1 MMDSAVVRAP
11 LYFVPEFDLGYPGE
25 LLVSGV
31 HMRATENAA
40 IMVRLRNRHV
50 VVRHSR
56 PISTPLKVLDDAHL
70 ATVEPARR
78 ELFDDPF
85 E

>member
-1 MMDSAVVRAP
+1 MDGAVVRAP
-11 LYFVPEFDLGYPGE
+11 LYLVPELGLGYPGE
-25 LLVSGV
+25 LLVTRIHV
-31 HMRATENAA
+31 RATENAA

-56 PISTPLKVLDDAHL
+56 SVRTPFKVLDDAHL
-70 ATVEPARR
+70 ATVEPTRR
-78 ELFDDPF
+78 ELFNDPV